1 MSKERLFGLDNLKWF
16 VILLV
21 VLVHMVISYVDLMQG
36 AEWYFHPTIASEII
50 PYAIS
55 YPLIMFM
62 STVSMPTFF
71 LISGYFVPSSYDKQ
85 GFSIFLKKKISRL
98 LVPALVVYI
107 VCQLL
112 FPVDMLHIWFLEML
126 FFFCL
131 LYALIRRFGN
141 VKINETEDNPLSI
154 GRLYG
159 ALLLFGVLVMLVRM
173 KFPVYSFIHYGPIYF
188 EPAQLPNFVV
198 AFFVGVLS
206 RRYGWFRVN
215 KRGLLIILGVDV
227 LLCLLCRIA
236 FDFGDYATL
245 HRKLFSILCGILSIS
260 FSFFLAWL
268 FQLYCNKPNSVLSS
282 ISANSMG
289 IYLFHVPILHVV
301 QTYTASWQI
310 YFPLK
315 FCCIFFFVIL
325 VSLLMTRLV
334 KKIPVVGEYI

>member
-227 LLCLLCRIA
+227 LLCPLGL
-236 FDFGDYATL
+236 
-245 HRKLFSILCGILSIS
+245 GI
-260 FSFFLAWL
+260 
-268 FQLYCNKPNSVLSS
+268 
-282 ISANSMG
+282 
-289 IYLFHVPILHVV
+289 
-301 QTYTASWQI
+301 
-310 YFPLK
+310 
-315 FCCIFFFVIL
+315 
-325 VSLLMTRLV
+325 
-334 KKIPVVGEYI
+334 VGL